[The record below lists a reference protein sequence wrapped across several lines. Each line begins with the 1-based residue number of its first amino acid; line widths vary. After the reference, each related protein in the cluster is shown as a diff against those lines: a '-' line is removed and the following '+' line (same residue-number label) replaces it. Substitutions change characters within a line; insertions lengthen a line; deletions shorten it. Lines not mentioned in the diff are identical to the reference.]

1 MADILPWPFYILGHN
16 NFGGDI
22 MSDPKQNP
30 QQRTKFD
37 GTGIGLVPIG
47 FPGEYGFFLEE
58 DIPHNMD
65 KSSFSI

>member
-1 MADILPWPFYILGHN
+1 
-16 NFGGDI
+16 

-30 QQRTKFD
+30 QQRAKFD